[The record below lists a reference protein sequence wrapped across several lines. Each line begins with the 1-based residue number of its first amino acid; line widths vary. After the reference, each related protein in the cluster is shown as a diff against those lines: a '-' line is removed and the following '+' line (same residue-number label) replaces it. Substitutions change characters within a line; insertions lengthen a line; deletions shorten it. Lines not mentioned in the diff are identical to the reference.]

1 MQPNE
6 NFKMTKKLYLI
17 LIIFITSCNNKN
29 EKIKTTVEIEK
40 QIELKLDEKQE
51 KINEFKNS
59 TEETITTASN
69 SISVTALN
77 FINDYAKNCDK
88 INGRIGTEEWVESN
102 PNASKMLKSELKKI
116 MEEANKADPE
126 YGLGFDPIFNAQD
139 YPDEGFKLVDFDT
152 LSGIVNVKDKIL
164 DGFDM
169 KIKLVKENGK
179 WVVNGI
185 GIINMPESKWIQ
197 E

>member
-1 MQPNE
+1 
-6 NFKMTKKLYLI
+6 MTKKLYLI